1 MPTIAYI
8 LTTDHCFFF
17 CIIRNIIMK
26 KQSRRI
32 ILLVK
37 NQRITTK
44 FYLGIRNQI
53 YMINPLMLNL

>member
-1 MPTIAYI
+1 
-8 LTTDHCFFF
+8 
-17 CIIRNIIMK
+17 MK

-53 YMINPLMLNL
+53 YMMNPLMLNL